1 LYTDFSSNF
10 EPFVYDTSKTSL
22 ENAAALADSETSNGF
37 VSTILTDKLISEMGS
52 YVANSPHTSTYSLT
66 TLLAGFTYTQPLNLI
81 TTSVGNPL
89 SLAEK
94 TVKNIIVNNIHA
106 FSTGTGSLDMDPGDS
121 VSLDVYGL
129 RLTPKISDYVV
140 GREPNTP
147 PGSSSVSAI
156 TGLNVTFVKY
166 STGYTIDFYNTAVAS
181 IVNDLSIT
189 PTKRRTKTIEILTP
203 AFVYNNSES
212 LMTRMLNSAKSTT
225 YKFQSSV
232 WTEPT
237 AYTTKLETSLTALD
251 GTGKEMLFK
260 MLAVSP
266 EFPINVLLISQ
277 PDLLNFK
284 SANGA
289 SKFRVTYNGVL
300 IVNRIQNEVTVLE
313 GNADNISVE
322 VGNITQHLFAGRV
335 TKFSA
340 P

>member
-1 LYTDFSSNF
+1 
-10 EPFVYDTSKTSL
+10 
-22 ENAAALADSETSNGF
+22 
-37 VSTILTDKLISEMGS
+37 
-52 YVANSPHTSTYSLT
+52 
-66 TLLAGFTYTQPLNLI
+66 
-81 TTSVGNPL
+81 
-89 SLAEK
+89 
-94 TVKNIIVNNIHA
+94 
-106 FSTGTGSLDMDPGDS
+106 
-121 VSLDVYGL
+121 
-129 RLTPKISDYVV
+129 
-140 GREPNTP
+140 
-147 PGSSSVSAI
+147 
-156 TGLNVTFVKY
+156 
-166 STGYTIDFYNTAVAS
+166 
-181 IVNDLSIT
+181 
-189 PTKRRTKTIEILTP
+189 
-203 AFVYNNSES
+203 
-212 LMTRMLNSAKSTT
+212 MLNSAKSTT